1 MASETSICNAAL
13 QLIKNSRQIA
23 DRTEGSKEANAC
35 DVIFD
40 ELRDAMLEMH
50 TWTFAKKRVQLARI
64 SDAPAFGWDYAYEL
78 PSDCL
83 RLMAVFDN
91 GDARG
96 SVAYVLEDGAL
107 LTDATSVYIIYIR
120 RLTDPNQMSAAFRI
134 ALSKLLA
141 SRLAVTLT
149 ASPSLS
155 SEMYKQYLDQDLP
168 AAKSAD
174 SMQTGPK
181 TLPES
186 DWVSSRHGG
195 IADRFNFAD

>member
-23 DRTEGSKEANAC
+23 DRTEGTKEANAC

-50 TWTFAKKRVQLARI
+50 TWSFAKKRVQLARI
-64 SDAPAFGWDYAYEL
+64 SDAPSFGWDYAYEL

-83 RLMAVFDN
+83 RVLGVYDN
-91 GDARG
+91 SDARG
-96 SVAYVLEDGAL
+96 KVAYSLEDGTL
-107 LTDATSVYIIYIR
+107 MTDATSIFLTYVR
-120 RLTDPNQMSAAFRI
+120 RLADPNQMSATFRI

-155 SEMYKQYLDQDLP
+155 AEMYKQFLDQDLP
-168 AAKSAD
+168 TAKSAD
-174 SMQTGPK
+174 SMQAFPK

-186 DWVSSRHGG
+186 DWVTCRNSG
-195 IADRFNFAD
+195 ISDRFDFTG

>member
-23 DRTEGSKEANAC
+23 NRAEGTKEANAC

-40 ELRDAMLEMH
+40 ELRDAMLELH
-50 TWTFAKKRVQLARI
+50 TWTFAMKRVQLAQI
-64 SDAPAFGWDYAYEL
+64 SEAPAFGWDHAYEL

-83 RLMAVFDN
+83 RLVAVFDN
-91 GDARG
+91 SEARG
-96 SVAYVLEDGAL
+96 SVAYILEDGAL
-107 LTDATSVYIIYIR
+107 LTDATSIYITYVR

-149 ASPSLS
+149 ASAQLS
-155 SEMYKQYLDQDLP
+155 AEMYRQYLDQDLP

-195 IADRFNFAD
+195 ISDRFNFSG